1 MKITYK
7 GRTGNQIL
15 MYLMGQYIAEKYD
28 IVTAASDDFE
38 DQHLMELEK
47 FLGKRSYDTIREIND
62 ENIEEFLQNKSIDYD
77 VHLNGFFQSPVI
89 LGNPEIQQCYR
100 RYMHPR
106 PSPVDKDLF
115 VHVRLGDITNLNS
128 LPYAYYYNS
137 IKQVQFSSGVISSD
151 SPNSDLV
158 QQLAAEFNL
167 DILEGFSPVGT
178 ICYGSQFKNLVLSA
192 GTFSFLTAFYAA
204 PDANIWYIDNPT
216 QSSCFNVAPWG
227 PDIFSIFANQQRS
240 HPYANTY

>member
-1 MKITYK
+1 
-7 GRTGNQIL
+7 

-28 IVTAASDDFE
+28 LVAAITDDFE
-38 DQHLMELEK
+38 DIHLMQLEF
-47 FLGKRSYDTIREIND
+47 FLGKGSYDITREIND
-62 ENIEEFLQNKSIDYD
+62 ENIEELLQNKSIDYSI
-77 VHLNGFFQSPVI
+77 HLNGYFQSPVI

-137 IKQVQFSSGVISSD
+137 IKQVQFSSGVIASD